1 MIPSGD
7 WDRRISAGEAGKV
20 EMSGKCDSAPVLGT
34 RVFLET
40 VITILCQVCPIL
52 APELELGL
60 GVDPC
65 PRVV

>member
-7 WDRRISAGEAGKV
+7 WDRRISAGEAGRV
-20 EMSGKCDSAPVLGT
+20 EMSVKCDSAPVLGT

-40 VITILCQVCPIL
+40 VITILPVCPIL
-52 APELELGL
+52 APELEPGL